1 MDLLCSVEAAL
12 RVGPRAVGRW
22 LLGGDL
28 ENLRC
33 VTALATV
40 GLPWLLVCL
49 WRKQKHAAEKTAC
62 MLQKRQAEEAVDQR
76 AEDAVD
82 RTDEMNSRFLESI
95 SQSENMTR
103 DCLLRHEA
111 SERLSWGMREQVR
124 ADEAEARVAELTA
137 QLDRLENRMVKDGAL
152 HKSSSAA
159 ANGAVPVHVPVLRVD
174 TFGAAIDVARISA
187 LPAHRR
193 KVSPLSRG
201 VPVVAASPLQIQRV
215 DTFGESLETSSVAAE
230 RARGALAGGAGA
242 SGAAAAAGQGVT
254 PTLQERL
261 AMTRKASPLVRG
273 VSSSPLVRSPLA
285 GS

>member
-1 MDLLCSVEAAL
+1 M
-12 RVGPRAVGRW
+12 
-22 LLGGDL
+22 
-28 ENLRC
+28 
-33 VTALATV
+33 
-40 GLPWLLVCL
+40 
-49 WRKQKHAAEKTAC
+49 KHAAETETAC
-62 MLQKRQAEEAVDQR
+62 MLQERQAEEAVDQR

-95 SQSENMTR
+95 SQSENMPR

-137 QLDRLENRMVKDGAL
+137 QLDRLENIMVKDGAL
-152 HKSSSAA
+152 HKLSSAA
-159 ANGAVPVHVPVLRVD
+159 ANGAVPMHVPVLRVD
-174 TFGAAIDVARISA
+174 TFGAAIDVARVSA
-187 LPAHRR
+187 WPAHRR

-242 SGAAAAAGQGVT
+242 SGAAAAAGQGAT

>member
-12 RVGPRAVGRW
+12 RVGPHAVGRW

-49 WRKQKHAAEKTAC
+49 WRKQKHAATI
-62 MLQKRQAEEAVDQR
+62 LQQRQTEEAVDQR

-103 DCLLRHEA
+103 DRLLRHEA

-124 ADEAEARVAELTA
+124 ADEAEARVTELTT
-137 QLDRLENRMVKDGAL
+137 QLDRLKNRMAKDGAL

-159 ANGAVPVHVPVLRVD
+159 ANGAVPMHVPVLRVD
-174 TFGAAIDVARISA
+174 TFGASIDVACTSA
-187 LPAHRR
+187 LSDHSR
-193 KVSPLSRG
+193 KASPLSRG

-230 RARGALAGGAGA
+230 RARGAIVGGAVA
-242 SGAAAAAGQGVT
+242 SGTAAAVGQGT
-254 PTLQERL
+254 SPTLQEWL
-261 AMTRKASPLVRG
+261 ATTRKASPLVWG
-273 VSSSPLVRSPLA
+273 INSSPLVRSPLA
-285 GS
+285 AS

>member
-12 RVGPRAVGRW
+12 RVGPRAAGRW

-49 WRKQKHAAEKTAC
+49 WQKRKQHTST
-62 MLQKRQAEEAVDQR
+62 MLQQRQ

-82 RTDEMNSRFLESI
+82 RTDEMNRRSLESI
-95 SQSENMTR
+95 SQGESMAR

-124 ADEAEARVAELTA
+124 ADEAEARVTELTA
-137 QLDRLENRMVKDGAL
+137 QLDRQENIMAKDGAL

-159 ANGAVPVHVPVLRVD
+159 ANGAVPMHVPVRRVD
-174 TFGAAIDVARISA
+174 TFGASIDVARVSA
-187 LPAHRR
+187 LPDHGR
-193 KVSPLSRG
+193 KASPLSRD

-215 DTFGESLETSSVAAE
+215 DTFGESLATSSVAAE
-230 RARGALAGGAGA
+230 PVRGAVAGGAA
-242 SGAAAAAGQGVT
+242 ARSAAAAAAGQGGG

-261 AMTRKASPLVRG
+261 AMTRKASPLILG
-273 VSSSPLVRSPLA
+273 ANSSPLVGSPLA
-285 GS
+285 GTAGS

>member
-12 RVGPRAVGRW
+12 RVGPRAAGRW

-49 WRKQKHAAEKTAC
+49 WQKRKQHTST
-62 MLQKRQAEEAVDQR
+62 MLQQRQ

-82 RTDEMNSRFLESI
+82 RTDEMNRRSLESI
-95 SQSENMTR
+95 SQGESMAR

-124 ADEAEARVAELTA
+124 ADEAEARVTELTA
-137 QLDRLENRMVKDGAL
+137 QLDRQENIMAKDGAL

-159 ANGAVPVHVPVLRVD
+159 ANGAVPMHVPVRRVD
-174 TFGAAIDVARISA
+174 TARQLFHLVATLVR
-187 LPAHRR
+187 AH
-193 KVSPLSRG
+193 PGTL
-201 VPVVAASPLQIQRV
+201 VVV
-215 DTFGESLETSSVAAE
+215 
-230 RARGALAGGAGA
+230 
-242 SGAAAAAGQGVT
+242 
-254 PTLQERL
+254 ERL
-261 AMTRKASPLVRG
+261 EQAMGIRCGKHPPRAVGRRLPSEPQLKHLRRVLEAQHQQRG
-273 VSSSPLVRSPLA
+273 KRA
-285 GS
+285 